1 MENLFHKIKLVYHR
15 RNAEVVY
22 VKNIGASS
30 IANGFIFVREIC
42 FLQKRYSAAQKII
55 SKNYSVKSTV
65 DDIYGRVVKS
75 ELNLDYIILPL
86 LNQVWSF

>member
-1 MENLFHKIKLVYHR
+1 MKNLFHKIKLVYHG

-30 IANGFIFVREIC
+30 IANGFIILRETC
-42 FLQKRYSAAQKII
+42 FLQMIYSAAQKII
-55 SKNYSVKSTV
+55 SKNNSVKSTV

-75 ELNLDYIILPL
+75 ELNPVIL
-86 LNQVWSF
+86 SCHY

>member
-1 MENLFHKIKLVYHR
+1 MKNLFHLIKLVYHR
-15 RNAEVVY
+15 RNAEIAY

-30 IANGFIFVREIC
+30 IANGFIIVREIC

-55 SKNYSVKSTV
+55 SKYNSAKSTV
-65 DDIYGRVVKS
+65 DDIYGRIVKS
-75 ELNLDYIILPL
+75 DLNLGYIILPL